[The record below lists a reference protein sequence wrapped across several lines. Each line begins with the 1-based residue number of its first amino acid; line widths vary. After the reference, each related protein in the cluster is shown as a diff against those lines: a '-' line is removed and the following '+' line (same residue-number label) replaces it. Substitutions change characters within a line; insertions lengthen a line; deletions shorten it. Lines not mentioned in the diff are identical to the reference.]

1 MKRERGIV
9 NLDGGLCSVNDASI
23 IDREMKLEM
32 MIGINADKRVANS
45 VNKSPYQEPIVCG
58 VE

>member
-9 NLDGGLCSVNDASI
+9 NLDGGLCSVTDASI

-45 VNKSPYQEPIVCG
+45 VDKVPIKSP
-58 VE
+58 